1 MAAFHEFTLEVVVIW
16 KFILECHFI
25 THIIV
30 VSSCDVR
37 QSMILVRSEGFGE
50 SAGVGLLV

>member
-50 SAGVGLLV
+50 SASVGLIV